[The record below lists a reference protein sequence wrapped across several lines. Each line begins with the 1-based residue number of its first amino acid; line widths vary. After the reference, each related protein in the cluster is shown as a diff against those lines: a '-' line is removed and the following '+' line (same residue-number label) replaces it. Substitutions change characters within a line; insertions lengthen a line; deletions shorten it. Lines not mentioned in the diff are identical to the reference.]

1 MTACLVDPD
10 TLSTLFV
17 MAFLL
22 IAAALALWA
31 GQRSAAENLSE
42 THIDIVRWN

>member
-17 MAFLL
+17 AAFLL
-22 IAAALALWA
+22 VAAALAWIA

-42 THIDIVRWN
+42 THIVRWE

>member
-1 MTACLVDPD
+1 MDAD
-10 TLSTLFV
+10 TISTLFV

-22 IAAALALWA
+22 VAAALALWA

-42 THIDIVRWN
+42 THIVRWE

>member
-1 MTACLVDPD
+1 MPIIDGDTA
-10 TLSTLFV
+10 STLFV

-22 IAAALALWA
+22 VAAALAWIA

-42 THIDIVRWN
+42 THIVRWE